1 MQCEDFVIS
10 KFEGT
15 VFNRKADGFA
25 FFVSPLGR
33 IWDIGDEMAKFW
45 PDITQVL
52 NVMGMARHIV
62 NDVIDIKFDDIWIFA
77 IPDTVEGNQAVEK
90 LLAKCVDNKC
100 QSVNLVGTNNML
112 TNAMDIPATDIDLA
126 ICISE

>member
-1 MQCEDFVIS
+1 
-10 KFEGT
+10 
-15 VFNRKADGFA
+15 
-25 FFVSPLGR
+25 
-33 IWDIGDEMAKFW
+33 
-45 PDITQVL
+45 
-52 NVMGMARHIV
+52 
-62 NDVIDIKFDDIWIFA
+62 VIDIKFDDIWIFA